1 MKNLCLGVLI
11 LLAACGPESGNI
23 RGRIEGLTC
32 DTLLVEYVTARDMM
46 ANERTRGHDTLIAH
60 NGRFEGNIA
69 VEEPTLFT
77 LSPLQLAA
85 VRKPG
90 YSYIRPEAQVNFML
104 DRDEKVRI
112 DVKIEEGYVVT
123 RMRGTQSNRDLAEL
137 FNRWNPISREE
148 ALYSERI
155 RSGEI
160 ARDSVSRET
169 LRGYKDRMSQ
179 VFVDFVRANPDSPI
193 VGIVFSNVPEG
204 QVEECGALLGEAA
217 RSSLFAPLIERKES
231 QAEYR
236 RVWTAAKERIRVGA
250 EAPDFALA
258 GADGNE
264 VSLSALRGKYVVLD
278 FLGSWCGACL
288 DAFPKMKEYYSRYA
302 GRYEV
307 VGIACNDGEQAW
319 RKAMERYALPWL
331 NVYVPAGTPPS
342 ASLATLYAIGVYP
355 TQVLINPQGRIELIG
370 VGSENPAIYEK
381 LDSLFR

>member
-23 RGRIEGLTC
+23 CGRIEGLTC

-90 YSYIRPEAQVNFML
+90 YTYIRPEAQVNFML

-169 LRGYKDRMSQ
+169 LRGYRDRMSQ

-250 EAPDFALA
+250 EAPDFTLA

-278 FLGSWCGACL
+278 FWGSWCGACL

-319 RKAMERYALPWL
+319 RKAMERHALPWL

>member
-1 MKNLCLGVLI
+1 MKNLCWGVLI
-11 LLAACGPESGNI
+11 LLAACGSESGNI
-23 RGRIEGLTC
+23 RGRIEELTC

-60 NGRFEGNIA
+60 NGRFGGNIA

-85 VRKPG
+85 VHKPG
-90 YSYIRPEAQVNFML
+90 YTYIRPEAQVNFML

-137 FNRWNPISREE
+137 FNRWNPLSREE

-169 LRGYKDRMSQ
+169 LRGYRERMSQ

-236 RVWTAAKERIRVGA
+236 RVWDGRQRTDSGRGRGARLRACGCGRERSEPVGA
-250 EAPDFALA
+250 AWKIR
-258 GADGNE
+258 GARLLGL
-264 VSLSALRGKYVVLD
+264 VVRRVPRGFRSITAVTRSSASPVTTASWRGARRWSGMRCPGPMCSLLRGPLRRTNYRPAMP
-278 FLGSWCGACL
+278 SEST
-288 DAFPKMKEYYSRYA
+288 PRRY
-302 GRYEV
+302 
-307 VGIACNDGEQAW
+307 
-319 RKAMERYALPWL
+319 
-331 NVYVPAGTPPS
+331 
-342 ASLATLYAIGVYP
+342 
-355 TQVLINPQGRIELIG
+355 
-370 VGSENPAIYEK
+370 
-381 LDSLFR
+381 